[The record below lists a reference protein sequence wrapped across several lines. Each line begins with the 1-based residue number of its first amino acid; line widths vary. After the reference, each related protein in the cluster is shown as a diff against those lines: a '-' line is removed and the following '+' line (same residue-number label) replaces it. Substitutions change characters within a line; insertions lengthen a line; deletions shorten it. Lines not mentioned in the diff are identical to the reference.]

1 MRKIVQMADI
11 SRAIPVPLLLVCM
24 AMTGLAAAPV
34 LAASATDGAIDW
46 WNMGM
51 KLFGGLALFLF
62 GMEQMAEALKAV
74 AGERMK
80 VILAKLT
87 TNRFMGAVTGAFV
100 TAIIQSSS
108 ITTVLVVGFITA
120 GLMSMSQSIGVIM
133 GANIGTT
140 ITAQIIAFKVTKF
153 SLLLVAVGFVMDFA
167 GKREKIKHYGALI
180 MGLGLIF
187 FGLAVMS
194 SGMKPLRSYEPFIML
209 MQDVSSPLIGI
220 AIALAFTAAVQSS
233 SATTG
238 VVIALATQGLIT
250 LEGGIALILG
260 ANIGTCV
267 TAGLAAIGKARD
279 AVRVAVAHVT
289 FNILGV
295 LIIVWFIPYLAELV
309 RAISPAAEALSGAD
323 KLAAETPR
331 QIANAHTIFNVG
343 FSLLFLPFVG
353 VMARFCEMVVPTR
366 ELTAEEVASAKFKP
380 KFLDELLIRTPA
392 MALSMARREI
402 VRMSQVV
409 DGMLSAIPETVLV
422 GNVTKMKEV
431 RDQDDQVDALYA
443 GISRYLAK
451 VGRQNLSEADSD
463 EAVALVTATSEVEN
477 IGDIVETHMSHLTS
491 VCDANQVSFSDADL
505 NFLKGCHQRMLEAF
519 RTAMVAVEHDRRNA
533 AKMVLDMEDDFIGDM
548 DKYLAERQS
557 QFMRQDHTAQEM
569 AAFTVLSDLV
579 ENLKRIYDHTKRVA
593 KLVTREVYSTALVTV
608 AD

>member
-1 MRKIVQMADI
+1 MFENDNY
-11 SRAIPVPLLLVCM
+11 RAVENNARTFMVL
-24 AMTGLAAAPV
+24 AMVVVATLAAAPV
-34 LAASATDGAIDW
+34 LAASGSGKPINWYVMTMQLA
-46 WNMGM
+46 
-51 KLFGGLALFLF
+51 GGLAIFLY
-62 GMEQMAEALKAV
+62 GMEKMSDALKIV
-74 AGERMK
+74 AGDRLRD
-80 VILAKLT
+80 ILGKLT
-87 TNRFMGAVTGAFV
+87 TNRFMGLITGAGV
-100 TAIIQSSS
+100 TAVVQSSS
-108 ITTVLVVGFITA
+108 ITTVMLVGFVSA
-120 GLMSMSQSIGVIM
+120 GLMTSVQSIGVIF

-220 AIALAFTAAVQSS
+220 AVALAFTAAVQSS

-295 LIIVWFIPYLAELV
+295 LVIVWFIPYLADLV

-323 KLAAETPR
+323 RLAAETPR

-366 ELTAEEVASAKFKP
+366 EFTAEEVASAKFKP

-402 VRMSQVV
+402 IRMSQVV

-451 VGRQNLSEADSD
+451 VGRQNLSEVDSD

-477 IGDIVETHMSHLTS
+477 IGDIVETHMSHLTN

-548 DKYLAERQS
+548 DKYLAERQA

-593 KLVTREVYSTALVTV
+593 KLVTREVYSTALVSV